1 MRNEVTVKKDE
12 LYKVYQSL
20 KDAGSVLQLMLAEVG
35 CVHSNAEDV
44 TTMDGS
50 NTRKFYCMDCGET
63 IIEEINDDL
72 VEF

>member
-20 KDAGSVLQLMLAEVG
+20 KDSMMILQLMLAEVG
-35 CVHSNAEDV
+35 CVHSNSIEV
-44 TTMDGS
+44 TTMDGT
-50 NTRKFYCMDCGET
+50 NTRKFFCQDCGET
-63 IIEEINDDL
+63 IEEEINNEL